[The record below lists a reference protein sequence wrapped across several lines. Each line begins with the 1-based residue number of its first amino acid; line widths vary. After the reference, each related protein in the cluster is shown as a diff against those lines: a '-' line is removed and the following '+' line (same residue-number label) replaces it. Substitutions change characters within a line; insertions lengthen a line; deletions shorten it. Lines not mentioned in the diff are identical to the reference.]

1 MVSSLEVDG
10 LLRILV
16 IYMYITCDTGSIL
29 IWISKPV
36 FNDNF
41 YSAIFAGVVEFFM
54 RH

>member
-16 IYMYITCDTGSIL
+16 IYITCDTGSIL